1 MTDRDELE
9 MTEPAAVIKSSA
21 SPTTIGARVSEP
33 VSSEPRPIEA
43 RGLVKRYGAVTAVDR
58 VDLSVDRGDIYGFLG
73 PNGAG
78 KTTTL
83 RMLLALIRRDAG
95 SIRLFGRDPAE
106 DPIAALTGVA
116 GIIEEPRLY
125 PYLSGRANLELLA
138 ALDRSGAG
146 RTQIDA
152 VLEQV
157 ELRERAKDRVADYSQ
172 GMRQRLGIAS
182 CLIRRPR
189 LLLLDEP
196 ANGVDP
202 AGIRFLRAL
211 LRQLAEQGM
220 TILLSSHLLAEVQE
234 VCNRVAVINLGRIV
248 HEGALVDLAATAAPR
263 YRLRATDAAR
273 AAAALGK
280 LECVHELRRDQ
291 DELSFTLA
299 GDRDAVALTR
309 VLSEAGVGIRELV
322 REQARLEELFFR
334 LTETEADAPATK
346 AVAAA

>member
-1 MTDRDELE
+1 MTQ
-9 MTEPAAVIKSSA
+9 
-21 SPTTIGARVSEP
+21 P
-33 VSSEPRPIEA
+33 VSSEPRPLEA
-43 RGLVKRYGAVTAVDR
+43 RGLVKRYGTVTAVDR

-73 PNGAG
+73 RERGG

-83 RMLLALIRRDAG
+83 RMLFALVRRDAG

-106 DPIAALTGVA
+106 DPIAALAGIA
-116 GIIEEPRLY
+116 GIIEEPRVH

-138 ALDRSGAG
+138 ALDRSGAA
-146 RTQIDA
+146 RKQIDA

-157 ELRERAKDRVADYSQ
+157 ELQDRAKDRVAEYSQ

-211 LRQLAEQGM
+211 LRELADEGM

-248 HEGALVDLAATAAPR
+248 HEGALTDLAATAAPR
-263 YRLRATDAAR
+263 YRLRPTEPER
-273 AAAALGK
+273 AAAALDR
-280 LECVHELRRDQ
+280 LEGVQELRREQ
-291 DELSFTLA
+291 NELSFTLV
-299 GDRDAVALTR
+299 GDGDAVALTHA
-309 VLSEAGVGIRELV
+309 LAQAGVGIRELV
-322 REQARLEELFFR
+322 REQTTLEELFFR
-334 LTETEADAPATK
+334 LTETEADTNANATK